1 MSNDKCCLFV
11 HNFAYFSLFFKPVFS
26 KIYLNKFKLHHLYMY
41 LYLCVW
47 INLYNIILIKLV
59 FENLKFMIECEVDGL
74 ESVQLLLKI
83 VLQSKWLVLNQENIN
98 FPDLKTR

>member
-1 MSNDKCCLFV
+1 
-11 HNFAYFSLFFKPVFS
+11 
-26 KIYLNKFKLHHLYMY
+26 
-41 LYLCVW
+41 
-47 INLYNIILIKLV
+47 
-59 FENLKFMIECEVDGL
+59 MIECEVDGL